1 MSEKKQIT
9 LEELSDIKY
18 HDLLAKFTELGIPE
32 VWKAGTK
39 KITMINKAIDKI
51 KIKNSLESLG
61 LDKEE
66 VSKEVEAMA
75 KKKAKAEADKILA
88 EAKQVEKE
96 DKKEVVRLK
105 KAKLS
110 KQDLEKNIKVIESN
124 IKFGVP
130 TQRAQLQKK
139 LETLQDLLSKI

>member
-1 MSEKKQIT
+1 MSEKKQVT
-9 LEELSDIKY
+9 LQELSDIKY
-18 HDLLAKFTELGIPE
+18 HDLLAKFKELGIPE

-39 KITMINKAIDKI
+39 KITMINNAIDKM

-61 LDKEE
+61 LDKEQ
-66 VSKEVEAMA
+66 VSKEVEEMA
-75 KKKAKAEADKILA
+75 KKKAKAEADKVL
-88 EAKQVEKE
+88 EKAKQVEKE

-110 KQDLEKNIKVIESN
+110 KEDIEKNIKVIESN
-124 IKFGVP
+124 IKFGVIN
-130 TQRAQLQKK
+130 QRAQLQKK